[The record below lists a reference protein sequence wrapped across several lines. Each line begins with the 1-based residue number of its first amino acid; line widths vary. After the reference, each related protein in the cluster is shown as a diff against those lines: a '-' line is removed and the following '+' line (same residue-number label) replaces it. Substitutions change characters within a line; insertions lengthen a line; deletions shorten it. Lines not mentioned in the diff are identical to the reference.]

1 MDNTFEIIRTTR
13 KNFLK
18 LIEGLTE
25 EQLNKI
31 PEGFNNNIIW
41 NFGHIIVTQQILC
54 YVRMGIKS
62 NIDPFIEERFRKGS
76 KPEQPV
82 TKEEIALF
90 KKELKHQVDQLEEDI
105 QAGLFLRRTYEQLPT
120 SYGIT
125 INTLDD
131 ALHYLATHDAL
142 HYGYALAQ
150 QRQVKSQN

>member
-1 MDNTFEIIRTTR
+1 MNYSFEIIRTTR

-18 LIEGLTE
+18 LIEGLTD
-25 EQLNKI
+25 EQLNNI
-31 PEGFNNNIIW
+31 PAGFNNNIIW
-41 NFGHIIVTQQILC
+41 NFGHIIVTQQTLC
-54 YVRMGIKS
+54 YVRMGFNS
-62 NIDPFIEERFRKGS
+62 NIAPSLNERFRKGS

-82 TKEEIALF
+82 TKEEIALL
-90 KKELKHQVDQLEEDI
+90 KKELKRQIDQLEEDI

-131 ALHYLATHDAL
+131 AVRYLATHDAL